1 MDLLHGL
8 REKLRFIESMYEQAT
23 ASFVET
29 KRKIENS
36 QGEFDYSDWDPDSF
50 DGDPPSYGVAGGR

>member
-1 MDLLHGL
+1 
-8 REKLRFIESMYEQAT
+8 MYEQAT

-36 QGEFDYSDWDPDSF
+36 QGEFDYSGWDPDTF
-50 DGDPPSYGVAGGR
+50 DGDPPFLPEWQGADEALNVSV